1 MLELDFCLFIQQTLR
16 EHLQCPDLYNRMH
29 KTDKA
34 EKDKNSL
41 SSQEAS
47 SLVGE
52 TDNQTMRKA
61 RVVCDEKE
69 GEHVLRVGSGGSGWG
84 GGMFRGVV
92 SDPVTVGAHSQYST
106 TLLTFYQRSTGL
118 FYCRDTISDIQ
129 GEKVYP
135 CS

>member
-69 GEHVLRVGSGGSGWG
+69 GIMCSEWG
-84 GGMFRGVV
+84 QAGADKKGMFRGVV
-92 SDPVTVGAHSQYST
+92 SDPVVVSAHSQYST

-118 FYCRDTISDIQ
+118 FHCHDTISDIQ

-135 CS
+135 SS

>member
-1 MLELDFCLFIQQTLR
+1 MLGLDFCLFIQQTLR
-16 EHLQCPDLYNRMH
+16 EHLQCPFLYNRMH

-52 TDNQTMRKA
+52 IDNQTMRKV

-69 GEHVLRVGSGGSGWG
+69 GIMCSEWG
-84 GGMFRGVV
+84 QAGADKGGMFSGVV
-92 SDPVTVGAHSQYST
+92 SDPVAVSAHSQYST

-118 FYCRDTISDIQ
+118 FYCHDTISDIQ
-129 GEKVYP
+129 GGKVYP
-135 CS
+135 SS